1 VSTVLTPPD
10 EAIDAEVAASIASGR
25 SVDGKGL
32 AFQAALLLALF
43 LALAVLV
50 WLLYSVVDGALPV
63 FQERSIGDFLSGKLS
78 GSPARFGVSQGIR
91 GSIGILVFVAIIS
104 FPLGVAAAVYLE
116 EYASDNLFSRSVN
129 VLVRNLAGVPAVV
142 YGLLGLFVFK
152 GLLGDLTGGSSLMSA
167 GLTMAILVLPV
178 VVITAAEAI
187 RAVPQ
192 PLREA
197 GFGLGA
203 TQWEVIRTQ
212 VLPYAAPGI
221 LTGTVLSFA
230 RALGE
235 AAPLLIIGTA
245 TGLLTTSGGSIMSQL
260 QSNYTALPMLVYV
273 ATKRPAEQWLSLA
286 SASAL
291 VLLVVL
297 LVANSAA
304 ILARNH
310 FEKRRS

>member
-1 VSTVLTPPD
+1 MTTVLTPPREATRD
-10 EAIDAEVAASIASGR
+10 EVRRALEGPRRDVAGI
-25 SVDGKGL
+25 V
-32 AFQAALLLALF
+32 FQAALLFALVISLAI
-43 LALAVLV
+43 LV
-50 WLLYSVVDGALPV
+50 WLLYSVIDGALPV
-63 FQERSIGDFLSGKLS
+63 LQERGLGSFLTGRLS
-78 GSPARFGVSQGIR
+78 GSPSRFGVSQGIF
-91 GSIGILVFVAIIS
+91 GSFWILVFVAVVA
-104 FPLGVAAAVYLE
+104 FPMGVAAAVYLE
-116 EYASDNLFSRSVN
+116 EYSSDNWFARSVG

-152 GLLGDLTGGSSLMSA
+152 GLLGGITGGSSLISA
-167 GLTMAILVLPV
+167 GLTMAVLVLPV
-178 VVITAAEAI
+178 VIITSSEAI

-192 PLREA
+192 PLREG

-203 TQWEVIRTQ
+203 TRWEVIRTQ

-245 TGLLTTSGGSIMSQL
+245 TGLLATARGNLLDSL
-260 QSNYTALPMLVYV
+260 QGPYTALPMLVYV

-286 SASAL
+286 SAAAL
-291 VLLVVL
+291 VLLFVL
-297 LVANSAA
+297 LIANTAA
-304 ILARNH
+304 IVARNH

>member
-1 VSTVLTPPD
+1 MSPR
-10 EAIDAEVAASIASGR
+10 EAVDREVAAAVSGGGR
-25 SVDGKGL
+25 DARGM
-32 AFQAALLLALF
+32 AFQALLLLAMLTV
-43 LALAVLV
+43 LGVLV
-50 WLLYSVVDGALPV
+50 WLLYSVVSGALPV
-63 FQERSIGDFLSGKLS
+63 FSERSLVDFLQGKLS
-78 GSPARFGVSQGIR
+78 GSPTRFGVSQGIV
-91 GSIGILVFVAIIS
+91 GSVWILIFVAVFA
-104 FPLGVAAAVYLE
+104 FPLGVASAIYLE
-116 EYASDNLFSRSVN
+116 EYAADNRFARLVN

-152 GLLGDLTGGSSLMSA
+152 GLLGDLTGGSSLISA
-167 GLTMAILVLPV
+167 GLTMAVLVLPV
-178 VVITAAEAI
+178 VIITSAEAI

-192 PLREA
+192 PLREG

-203 TQWEVIRTQ
+203 TRWEVIRSQ
-212 VLPYAAPGI
+212 VLPYAMPGI

-245 TGLLTTSGGSIMSQL
+245 TGLLTSSGGSIRETLRGS
-260 QSNYTALPMLVYV
+260 YTAMPMLVYV
-273 ATKRPAEQWLSLA
+273 ATKRPAERWLPLA
-286 SASAL
+286 SAAAL

-297 LVANSAA
+297 LVANTAA

>member
-1 VSTVLTPPD
+1 MTSVLTPPS
-10 EAIDAEVAASIASGR
+10 EATRNEVAAAITGGGR
-25 SVDGKGL
+25 DARGL
-32 AFQAALLLALF
+32 AFQTMLLLAMLT
-43 LALAVLV
+43 ALGVLV
-50 WLLYSVVDGALPV
+50 WLLYSVINGAVPV
-63 FQERSIGDFLSGKLS
+63 FSDRSLGDFLSGRLS
-78 GSPARFGVSQGIR
+78 GSPARFGVSQGIV
-91 GSIGILVFVAIIS
+91 GSVWILVFVAVIS
-104 FPLGVAAAVYLE
+104 FPLGVASAIYLE
-116 EYASDNLFSRSVN
+116 EYAADNRFSRLVN

-142 YGLLGLFVFK
+142 YGLLGLFLFK
-152 GLLGDLTGGSSLMSA
+152 GLLGGLTGGSSLISA
-167 GLTMAILVLPV
+167 GLTMAVLVLPV
-178 VVITAAEAI
+178 VIITSSEAI

-192 PLREA
+192 PLREG

-203 TQWEVIRTQ
+203 TRWEVIRTQ

-245 TGLLTTSGGSIMSQL
+245 TGLLTSSGGSVIETL
-260 QSNYTALPMLVYV
+260 RGKYTAMPMLVYV
-273 ATKRPAEQWLSLA
+273 ATKRPAERWLPLA
-286 SASAL
+286 SAAAL

-297 LVANSAA
+297 LVANTAA

>member
-1 VSTVLTPPD
+1 MSTLLTPPE
-10 EAIDAEVAASIASGR
+10 EAIDAEVARRVASGR
-25 SVDGKGL
+25 SVDARGL
-32 AFQAALLLALF
+32 AFQAALLVAL
-43 LALAVLV
+43 LTALAVLV
-50 WLLYSVVDGALPV
+50 WLLYSVVDGAVPV
-63 FQERSIGDFLSGKLS
+63 IQERGIGDFLSGKLS

-116 EYASDNLFSRSVN
+116 EYATDNLFSRSVN

-178 VVITAAEAI
+178 VVITASEAI

-197 GFGLGA
+197 GYGLGA
-203 TQWEVIRTQ
+203 TQWEVVRSQ

-245 TGLLTTSGGSIMSQL
+245 TGLLTASGGNILDQL
-260 QSNYTALPMLVYV
+260 QGNYTALPMLVYV
-273 ATKRPAEQWLSLA
+273 ATKRPATEWLSLA

>member
-1 VSTVLTPPD
+1 
-10 EAIDAEVAASIASGR
+10 
-25 SVDGKGL
+25 
-32 AFQAALLLALF
+32 
-43 LALAVLV
+43 
-50 WLLYSVVDGALPV
+50 
-63 FQERSIGDFLSGKLS
+63 
-78 GSPARFGVSQGIR
+78 VSQGIR

-245 TGLLTTSGGSIMSQL
+245 TGLLTASGGSIMSQL
-260 QSNYTALPMLVYV
+260 QGNYTALPMLVYV

>member
-1 VSTVLTPPD
+1 
-10 EAIDAEVAASIASGR
+10 
-25 SVDGKGL
+25 
-32 AFQAALLLALF
+32 
-43 LALAVLV
+43 
-50 WLLYSVVDGALPV
+50 
-63 FQERSIGDFLSGKLS
+63 
-78 GSPARFGVSQGIR
+78 
-91 GSIGILVFVAIIS
+91 
-104 FPLGVAAAVYLE
+104 VAAAVYLE
-116 EYASDNLFSRSVN
+116 EYATDNLFSRSVN

-178 VVITAAEAI
+178 VVITASEAI

-197 GFGLGA
+197 GYGLGA
-203 TQWEVIRTQ
+203 TQWEVVRSQ

-245 TGLLTTSGGSIMSQL
+245 TGLLTASGGNILDQL
-260 QSNYTALPMLVYV
+260 QGNYTALPMLVYV
-273 ATKRPAEQWLSLA
+273 ATKRPATEWLSLA

>member
-1 VSTVLTPPD
+1 MASILTPTSRAVD
-10 EAIDAEVAASIASGR
+10 REVAAAVSGGGR
-25 SVDGKGL
+25 DARGL
-32 AFQAALLLALF
+32 AFQAALLLAMLVS
-43 LALAVLV
+43 LGVLV
-50 WLLYSVVDGALPV
+50 WLLYSVIDGALPV
-63 FQERSIGDFLSGKLS
+63 FGERSLSDFLNGKLS
-78 GSPARFGVSQGIR
+78 GSPSRFGVSQGIR
-91 GSIGILVFVAIIS
+91 GSFWILVFVAVLA
-104 FPLGVAAAVYLE
+104 FPLGVASAVYLE
-116 EYASDNLFSRSVN
+116 EYAADTRFARLVN

-167 GLTMAILVLPV
+167 GLTMAVLVLPV
-178 VVITAAEAI
+178 VIITSAEAI
-187 RAVPQ
+187 RAVPG
-192 PLREA
+192 PLRE
-197 GFGLGA
+197 GGYGLGA
-203 TQWEVIRTQ
+203 TRWEVIRSQ

-245 TGLLTTSGGSIMSQL
+245 TGLLTSSGGSVGEVL
-260 QSNYTALPMLVYV
+260 RGDYTAMPMLVYV
-273 ATKRPAEQWLSLA
+273 ATKRPAEKWLPLA

-297 LVANSAA
+297 LVANTAA